1 MDITHDDMLRME
13 AEFGIRNGGWTK
25 LAVEYLG
32 LSIPLQAGW
41 KVRLIE
47 EGSKPGSPH
56 DNGLSVED
64 WRFLQG
70 ETKDEPFSWRVTDE
84 MEIKMRLDALDAFVS
99 DLRKRADAA
108 KVEIRKLRDQHAGE
122 EW

>member
-1 MDITHDDMLRME
+1 MDITHEDMLRIE

-41 KVRLIE
+41 KARLIE

-56 DNGLSVED
+56 DNGLSVDD
-64 WRFLQG
+64 WRFLEG
-70 ETKDEPFSWRVTDE
+70 DTKDEPFNWRVTDD

-108 KVEIRKLRDQHAGE
+108 KDVIRKLRGEKSME